1 MPTSVTVL
9 GVWGC
14 LTTWM
19 SAQGGQ
25 YLPRV
30 YKTPGPRDQ
39 SCTLHAGIPTP
50 PIACFDKHIPAHCM
64 LVYTLIYE
72 QNNRVTYTC
81 KKITFPQ
88 LHFWA
93 LNMWWIL
100 NTWARLYAKVWVWSH
115 RWHVNV
121 LWSDRWAQSICMSGQ
136 VSLQKIAYMQIKY
149 SWWEQICCALM

>member
-1 MPTSVTVL
+1 MHTSRMDSAYFSDCLRCL
-9 GVWGC
+9 GMSTHLNVCPRGSV
-14 LTTWM
+14 
-19 SAQGGQ
+19 SAQGL
-25 YLPRV
+25 YN
-30 YKTPGPRDQ
+30 PGPRDQ

-115 RWHVNV
+115 RWHVNL

-136 VSLQKIAYMQIKY
+136 VSL
-149 SWWEQICCALM
+149 